1 MFSFILSADPPQK
14 NTRKIHKDASKPN
27 LKTHQDKPAPAPARR
42 PAQVQRPAVAP
53 RPPYPGYQHA
63 QRYQPYYQHPYNTAQ
78 AGMPPMSPMGGAC
91 LQQCWKK
98 CTPICIQH
106 RCCLPGMSNPGM
118 PLPPPPPPVYP
129 PPPPLP
135 PPPPPPMV
143 FYPPPPPPPTPISY
157 PQMQTC
163 QPSCAPA
170 CCMSPPAPAV
180 PAPAP
185 APAPQPKPAPPRPV
199 PPRPSPACN
208 PACAPQCC
216 TPMSSSYPAP
226 YPAPYP
232 MPYPAPQAPSYMTI
246 PSYSQNLCG
255 GYSGYPGYP
264 CGTGSPATTAKPIAT
279 KPKKA
284 CAPMCLKFCLTVC
297 PQECCS
303 ANITGVQVVKP
314 SATTSGVVATPTP
327 SSCPANCAK
336 VCATPCPQVRMNY

>member
-1 MFSFILSADPPQK
+1 MFSYVLSADPPQK
-14 NTRKIHKDASKPN
+14 NTRKIHKDASKLN

-53 RPPYPGYQHA
+53 RPAYPGYQHA
-63 QRYQPYYQHPYNTAQ
+63 QRYQPYYQHPHNTAQ

-106 RCCLPGMSNPGM
+106 RCCLPGMSNPEM
-118 PLPPPPPPVYP
+118 PLPPPPPVYP

-143 FYPPPPPPPTPISY
+143 FYPPPPPPPMPISY

-180 PAPAP
+180 PVPAP

-199 PPRPSPACN
+199 APRPSPACN

-216 TPMSSSYPAP
+216 MPMSYS

-255 GYSGYPGYP
+255 GYPGYPGYP
-264 CGTGSPATTAKPIAT
+264 CGTGSPATTPKPIAT
-279 KPKKA
+279 TSKKA

-303 ANITGVQVVKP
+303 ANITGVQVV
-314 SATTSGVVATPTP
+314 ATPTP

>member
-1 MFSFILSADPPQK
+1 MFSCVLSADPPQK
-14 NTRKIHKDASKPN
+14 NTRKIHKDASKLN

-53 RPPYPGYQHA
+53 RPAYPGYQHA
-63 QRYQPYYQHPYNTAQ
+63 QRYQPYYQHPHNTAQ

-118 PLPPPPPPVYP
+118 PLPPPPPVYP

-143 FYPPPPPPPTPISY
+143 FYPPPPPPPMPISY

-180 PAPAP
+180 PVPAP

-199 PPRPSPACN
+199 APRPSPACN

-216 TPMSSSYPAP
+216 MPMSYS

-255 GYSGYPGYP
+255 GYPGYPGYP
-264 CGTGSPATTAKPIAT
+264 CGTGSPATTPKPIAT
-279 KPKKA
+279 TPKKA

-303 ANITGVQVVKP
+303 ANITGVQVV
-314 SATTSGVVATPTP
+314 ATPTP

>member
-129 PPPPLP
+129 PPPPIP

-143 FYPPPPPPPTPISY
+143 FYPPPPPPPMPISY

-170 CCMSPPAPAV
+170 CCMSAPAPAV
-180 PAPAP
+180 PAP

-216 TPMSSSYPAP
+216 TPISSSYPAP

-264 CGTGSPATTAKPIAT
+264 CGTGSPATTTKPIAT

-314 SATTSGVVATPTP
+314 STITSGAVATPTP

>member
-1 MFSFILSADPPQK
+1 MFSYVLSADPPQK
-14 NTRKIHKDASKPN
+14 NTRKIHKDASKLN

-53 RPPYPGYQHA
+53 RPAYPGYQHA
-63 QRYQPYYQHPYNTAQ
+63 QRYQPYYQHPHNTAQ

-118 PLPPPPPPVYP
+118 PLPPPPPVYP

-143 FYPPPPPPPTPISY
+143 FYPPPPPPPMPISY

-180 PAPAP
+180 PVPAP

-199 PPRPSPACN
+199 APRPSPACN

-216 TPMSSSYPAP
+216 MPMSYS

-255 GYSGYPGYP
+255 GYPGYPGYP
-264 CGTGSPATTAKPIAT
+264 CGTGSPATTPKPIAT
-279 KPKKA
+279 TPKKS

-303 ANITGVQVVKP
+303 ANITGVQ
-314 SATTSGVVATPTP
+314 VVATPTP

>member
-1 MFSFILSADPPQK
+1 MFSYVLSADPPQK
-14 NTRKIHKDASKPN
+14 NTRKIHKDASKLN

-53 RPPYPGYQHA
+53 RPAYPGYQHA
-63 QRYQPYYQHPYNTAQ
+63 QRYQPYYQHPHNTAQ

-118 PLPPPPPPVYP
+118 PLPPPPPVYP

-143 FYPPPPPPPTPISY
+143 FYPPPPPPPMPISY

-180 PAPAP
+180 PVPAP

-199 PPRPSPACN
+199 APRPSPACN

-216 TPMSSSYPAP
+216 MPMSYS

-255 GYSGYPGYP
+255 GYPGYPGYP
-264 CGTGSPATTAKPIAT
+264 CGTGSPATTPKPIAT
-279 KPKKA
+279 TPKKA

-303 ANITGVQVVKP
+303 ANITGVQVV
-314 SATTSGVVATPTP
+314 ATPTP

>member
-1 MFSFILSADPPQK
+1 MFSYVLSADPPHK
-14 NTRKIHKDASKPN
+14 NTRKIHNDASKLN

-53 RPPYPGYQHA
+53 RPAYPGYQHA
-63 QRYQPYYQHPYNTAQ
+63 QRYQPYYQHPHNTAQ

-118 PLPPPPPPVYP
+118 PLPPPPPVYP

-143 FYPPPPPPPTPISY
+143 FYPPPPPPLMPISY

-180 PAPAP
+180 PVPAP

-199 PPRPSPACN
+199 APRPSPACN

-216 TPMSSSYPAP
+216 MPMSYS

-255 GYSGYPGYP
+255 GYPGYPGYP
-264 CGTGSPATTAKPIAT
+264 CGTGSPATTPKPIAT
-279 KPKKA
+279 TPKKA

-303 ANITGVQVVKP
+303 ANITGVQVV
-314 SATTSGVVATPTP
+314 ATPTP

>member
-1 MFSFILSADPPQK
+1 MFSYVLSADPPQK
-14 NTRKIHKDASKPN
+14 NTRKIHKDASKLN

-42 PAQVQRPAVAP
+42 PAQVQIPAVAP
-53 RPPYPGYQHA
+53 RPAYPGYQHA
-63 QRYQPYYQHPYNTAQ
+63 QRYQPYYQHPHNTAQ

-118 PLPPPPPPVYP
+118 PLPPPPPVYP

-143 FYPPPPPPPTPISY
+143 FYPPPPPPPMPISY

-180 PAPAP
+180 PVPAP

-199 PPRPSPACN
+199 APRPSPACN

-216 TPMSSSYPAP
+216 MPMSYS

-255 GYSGYPGYP
+255 GYPGYPGYP
-264 CGTGSPATTAKPIAT
+264 CGTGSPATTPKPIAT
-279 KPKKA
+279 TPKKA

-303 ANITGVQVVKP
+303 ANITGVQVV
-314 SATTSGVVATPTP
+314 ATPTP

>member
-1 MFSFILSADPPQK
+1 MFSFVLSADPPQK
-14 NTRKIHKDASKPN
+14 NTRKIHKDASKLN

-53 RPPYPGYQHA
+53 RPAYPGYQHA
-63 QRYQPYYQHPYNTAQ
+63 QRYQPYYQHPHNTAQ

-118 PLPPPPPPVYP
+118 PLPPPPPVYP

-143 FYPPPPPPPTPISY
+143 FYPPPPPPLMPISY

-180 PAPAP
+180 PVPAP

-199 PPRPSPACN
+199 APRPSPACN

-216 TPMSSSYPAP
+216 MPMSYS

-255 GYSGYPGYP
+255 GYPGYPGYP
-264 CGTGSPATTAKPIAT
+264 CGTGSPATTPKPIAT
-279 KPKKA
+279 TPKKA

-303 ANITGVQVVKP
+303 ANITGVQVV
-314 SATTSGVVATPTP
+314 ATPTP

>member
-42 PAQVQRPAVAP
+42 PAEVQRPAVAP

-118 PLPPPPPPVYP
+118 PLPPPPPPPPVYP
-129 PPPPLP
+129 PPPPIP

-143 FYPPPPPPPTPISY
+143 FYPPPPPPPMPISY

-170 CCMSPPAPAV
+170 CCMSASAPAV
-180 PAPAP
+180 PAP

-314 SATTSGVVATPTP
+314 SAITSGAVATPTP

>member
-1 MFSFILSADPPQK
+1 MFSYVLSADPPQK
-14 NTRKIHKDASKPN
+14 NTRKIHKDASKLN

-53 RPPYPGYQHA
+53 RPAYPGYQHA
-63 QRYQPYYQHPYNTAQ
+63 QRYQPYYQHPHNTAQ

-118 PLPPPPPPVYP
+118 PLPPPPPVYP

-143 FYPPPPPPPTPISY
+143 FYPPPPPPPMPISY

-180 PAPAP
+180 PVPAP

-199 PPRPSPACN
+199 APRPSPACN

-216 TPMSSSYPAP
+216 MPMSYS

-255 GYSGYPGYP
+255 GYPGYPGYP
-264 CGTGSPATTAKPIAT
+264 CGTGSPATTPKPIAT
-279 KPKKA
+279 TSKKA

-303 ANITGVQVVKP
+303 ANITGVQVV
-314 SATTSGVVATPTP
+314 ATPTP